1 MHSFLFDFQ
10 ACMSSFI
17 YALILISAGVLFKK
31 MFAPFR
37 DERIASS
44 SLSRSERDSSKDISD
59 PSLMLQASSVSYCT
73 SLYKVYRHLLRTLTF
88 LSCVVMFIPS
98 LISATFFC
106 ILLFL
111 VRCMCLQ
118 HYVFSSTSIDN
129 KRTWHM
135 RIHKGNTIFLITLIV
150 LCRIF
155 QPDHRMYMGVS
166 PCAGILPGRSSL
178 LFIKENNSC
187 KIVNSNFQKSK
198 NSTFVTFWPVIAM
211 YSR

>member
-1 MHSFLFDFQ
+1 MSVLLLHLFPDLKEIHRKTYQTLHSFCKLLLYLTAQVCTKFVG
-10 ACMSSFI
+10 I
-17 YALILISAGVLFKK
+17 YCV
-31 MFAPFR
+31 
-37 DERIASS
+37 
-44 SLSRSERDSSKDISD
+44 
-59 PSLMLQASSVSYCT
+59 
-73 SLYKVYRHLLRTLTF
+73 LTF
-88 LSCVVMFIPS
+88 LSCLVMFIPS
-98 LISATFFC
+98 LISASFFC